1 MIMKASSFFAAS
13 VLIAYTQASKLR
25 ISQTADNMLPE
36 CCTFY
41 TEENF
46 TGLSFELCMEKV
58 LDVNNPF
65 NVERYKQASRALTDD
80 TDFDD

>member
-1 MIMKASSFFAAS
+1 MKASSFFAAS

-58 LDVNNPF
+58 LDVNNQF
-65 NVERYKQASRALTDD
+65 NVQKYKQASRALTDD